1 MLTCKPRPGLKS
13 QAPVCA
19 LNGPT
24 VPTTTKQEKQG
35 REEAAQKLPSPT
47 HCFSASA
54 EPLGASDFEAK
65 GSTLGGRKGAILPR
79 GLSSG
84 LARSAEKLELLVPT

>member
-47 HCFSASA
+47 AFPPQLNHLG
-54 EPLGASDFEAK
+54 PLILRPKVQHLGAGRAPSYPEAC
-65 GSTLGGRKGAILPR
+65 P
-79 GLSSG
+79 
-84 LARSAEKLELLVPT
+84 LAWLAALKS